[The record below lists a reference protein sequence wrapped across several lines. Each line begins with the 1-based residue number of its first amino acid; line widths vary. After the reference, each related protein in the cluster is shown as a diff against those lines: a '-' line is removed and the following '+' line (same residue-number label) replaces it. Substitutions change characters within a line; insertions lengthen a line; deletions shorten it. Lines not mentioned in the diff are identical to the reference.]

1 MDNKE
6 IFRRYQTALRQPDML
21 APLLAPDFIAHD
33 QPSPNGRDDLV
44 KYRRMVMAAFPDQ
57 SFEIMDIV
65 VEGDRVA
72 ARLRAEQTHQGEFRG
87 LPPTGKRLSFEVYEI
102 AYIELG
108 RISARWTAMKPGL
121 SEILAELAGHSL

>member
-6 IFRRYQTALRQPDML
+6 IFLRYQAALRQPDTL

-33 QPSPNGRDDLV
+33 HPPPNARDDLV

-65 VEGDRVA
+65 AEGDRVA
-72 ARLRAEQTHQGEFRG
+72 ARMRTEQTHQGEFRG
-87 LPPTGKRLSFEVYEI
+87 VPPTGKRLIFEVYEI
-102 AYIELG
+102 AQVKLG
-108 RISARWTAMKPGL
+108 KISARWTAMKPGL
-121 SEILAELAGHSL
+121 SEILAELAGHPL